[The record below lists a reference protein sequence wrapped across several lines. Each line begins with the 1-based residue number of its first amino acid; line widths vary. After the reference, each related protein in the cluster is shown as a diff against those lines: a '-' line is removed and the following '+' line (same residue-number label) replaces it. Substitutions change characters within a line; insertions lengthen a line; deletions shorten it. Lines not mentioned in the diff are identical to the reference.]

1 MTPSFRELLQQ
12 LNQHQ
17 IEYIVVGGVAAV
29 LQGAPITTFDLDTL
43 INVDET
49 NADRLLAAFEQLD
62 ARYREHRD
70 LRPSKADIL
79 AGGHM
84 LLLTSAGPLD
94 VLGFVGDDK
103 RYEDLKPATLMI
115 SVDELSISV
124 LALPELIEQKK
135 ALGRPKDRAV
145 LELLQ
150 EVADA
155 TRE

>member
-12 LNQHQ
+12 FNQHQ

-43 INVDET
+43 IKVDET

-62 ARYREHRD
+62 ASYREHRD

-94 VLGFVGDDK
+94 VLGFVGDNE
-103 RYEDLKPATLMI
+103 RYEDLKPTALMV
-115 SVDELSISV
+115 SVGELSIPV
-124 LALPELIEQKK
+124 LSLPELIEQKR

-150 EVADA
+150 QVADA